1 MAFKLC
7 WTLLFS
13 ISISSL
19 STTKKN
25 DCEKKNLVLPLTPSC
40 GGSAVR
46 PSAPSDH
53 RACDASLQ
61 PSLCPP
67 LSQVTTSPSRC
78 RIPRADLRRRLC
90 AVPVT
95 PLSCRREWRRVPG
108 GDNGEQED
116 GHASSPNTDSLSPST
131 HPSTAVLHRNGCPYS
146 PPQKGSPSAR
156 ARRPVCC
163 APPSTCAKSTVV
175 HASPKPPRSYR
186 ARRHLP

>member
-1 MAFKLC
+1 MCSSSSLKTTTPRVEAGLQCHF
-7 WTLLFS
+7 LLL
-13 ISISSL
+13 ISTL

-25 DCEKKNLVLPLTPSC
+25 DWEKIFWC
-40 GGSAVR
+40 GSAVR
-46 PSAPSDH
+46 SSAPSDH

-61 PSLCPP
+61 PSHCPP
-67 LSQVTTSPSRC
+67 LSPSRC
-78 RIPRADLRRRLC
+78 RISRADLRRRLC

-116 GHASSPNTDSLSPST
+116 GHASSPSTDSLLPST